1 MLKTAGM
8 ASEIRSIQFDYEN
21 SDEWT
26 LYEKL
31 CNKITEEVGGKEN
44 ISMLVNNVE
53 ERDPFG
59 EKFHKASDKQLVQTI
74 NMNSFPLVFM
84 TRFLGPNLK
93 ERMAAG
99 KTHSG
104 IINMTSM
111 HADHPV

>member
-1 MLKTAGM
+1 
-8 ASEIRSIQFDYEN
+8 
-21 SDEWT
+21 
-26 LYEKL
+26 
-31 CNKITEEVGGKEN
+31 
-44 ISMLVNNVE
+44 MLVNNVE

-99 KTHSG
+99 GSHSA

-111 HADHPV
+111 HADWPV